1 MKETDMTGRVVLV
14 TGGGGSIGRAACLEF
29 ARAGAGVAVVD
40 VDLAAGEQT
49 AAVVRTMGVRA
60 LAVQADVSQSAQV
73 QACVRQ
79 TMSVFGR
86 IDAFF
91 NNAGTE
97 GRIAPIAEYDEAVW
111 DHVMGVNLK
120 GAFLGLRYVLPVMI
134 AQGKGAVVNMA
145 SVAGTVG
152 APGMAAYSAS
162 KHGII
167 GLTRTAAGEV
177 GRQGVRVNALCPGP
191 IDTRMI
197 HALAAMINPAD
208 PAAVAKSNVA
218 RNPMGRY
225 GEAAEV
231 ARIALFLC
239 SDAAD
244 YVNGAAWL
252 IDGGRTAI

>member
-73 QACVRQ
+73 QAYVRQ

-177 GRQGVRVNALCPGP
+177 GRQGF
-191 IDTRMI
+191 TRWR
-197 HALAAMINPAD
+197 P
-208 PAAVAKSNVA
+208 
-218 RNPMGRY
+218 
-225 GEAAEV
+225 
-231 ARIALFLC
+231 
-239 SDAAD
+239 
-244 YVNGAAWL
+244 
-252 IDGGRTAI
+252 

>member
-73 QACVRQ
+73 QAYVRQ

-177 GRQGVRVNALCPGP
+177 GRQGVRVNDSRAGGHDQPCRPGS
-191 IDTRMI
+191 RGQ
-197 HALAAMINPAD
+197 
-208 PAAVAKSNVA
+208 VQ
-218 RNPMGRY
+218 R
-225 GEAAEV
+225 
-231 ARIALFLC
+231 
-239 SDAAD
+239 
-244 YVNGAAWL
+244 GA
-252 IDGGRTAI
+252 